1 MGNNE
6 KAIKTLE
13 YAVSLTNNP
22 KLQLSLADAYSLD
35 KQYQKAF
42 TTINKIKNKERYKT
56 DIYILCSNIYS
67 AMGKNDRAVSYAQ
80 KAYNSDPEN
89 EQTIMALAEAFE
101 RTGET
106 QKALEII
113 ENSMTTNTEKK
124 SLKLVKKRIQLI
136 RGVNQPKQILPEI
149 EKLLEIYPDDPE
161 ALYYLAEAQID
172 SGETEK
178 ALESFRKSLAI
189 NPNNPDTLFNIGKLL
204 VNFGQLDQAI
214 KHLSD
219 AIRINPQLIEAYLEL
234 GEVYKKQREF
244 QKALQIY
251 NELISKDLKDF
262 RPYCEAATILREG
275 KNFSEAEKYLRRAL
289 ELSPENITIRKQL
302 GAVIALNLV
311 HNPQE
316 TSL

>member
-1 MGNNE
+1 MLYTRMGNNE

-89 EQTIMALAEAFE
+89 EQIIMALAEAFE

-113 ENSMTTNTEKK
+113 ENSMTSNTVKK
-124 SLKLVKKRIQLI
+124 SLKLVKKRIHII
-136 RGVNQPKQILPEI
+136 RGVNQPKQILQEI

-214 KHLSD
+214 KHLTD
-219 AIRINPQLIEAYLEL
+219 AIRNNPQLIEAYLEL
-234 GEVYKKQREF
+234 GEVYKKTER
-244 QKALQIY
+244 
-251 NELISKDLKDF
+251 ISK
-262 RPYCEAATILREG
+262 
-275 KNFSEAEKYLRRAL
+275 S
-289 ELSPENITIRKQL
+289 SS
-302 GAVIALNLV
+302 NL
-311 HNPQE
+311 
-316 TSL
+316 